1 MKERYFV
8 VECCIENRAFN
19 DENINFELHRL
30 FSLVAEKCEEGNF
43 NFKLMDIN
51 GNSCLTAKIE
61 ER

>member
-8 VECCIENRAFN
+8 VSVCLENSAF
-19 DENINFELHRL
+19 DAENINFELHRL

-43 NFKLMDIN
+43 NFSLMDIN